1 MCRFTRSDSNWQV
14 IIIFYSQSNWK
25 QTTTTKIIWLLGGFF
40 DSSDPMPESAFR
52 QALDRINDN
61 ERFLPKSKLVS
72 MSERLPPNDSHFA
85 SRRGINYFPSSSS
98 TNLCFFMFICS
109 VPDASERIGRRF
121 GTFFVVDS
129 VPRPIDLRRFGDS
142 ARQHRLPIAN
152 ETYPIRHQLAS
163 SSDSFRPSK

>member
-1 MCRFTRSDSNWQV
+1 
-14 IIIFYSQSNWK
+14 
-25 QTTTTKIIWLLGGFF
+25 
-40 DSSDPMPESAFR
+40 MPESAFR

-85 SRRGINYFPSSSS
+85 SRRGINYFPSFSS
-98 TNLCFFMFICS
+98 TKIYQSLFLYVICS
-109 VPDASERIGRRF
+109 VSDASERIGRRF
-121 GTFFVVDS
+121 RTFFVFDS

-142 ARQHRLPIAN
+142 ARQHRMPIAN

-163 SSDSFRPSK
+163 TSDSFRPSK